1 MRVLPTSIKS
11 ITSKIAA
18 VVLGCSML
26 VAPGLIASAQAVTTP
41 STLVTFETTDTTGYA
56 LGAGADFNGNTSSLS
71 TTPPAGGSTGSA
83 QSAKVITG
91 ATNAGTTFL
100 NTSTASINL
109 VSTAHKVVTVNVYA
123 PDAGKV
129 VRLKVEQ
136 EGDVTKYVEKD
147 VTTTLVG
154 WQTMTFDYTT
164 PTTAPFDSTF
174 NYNKASF
181 FFDFGGTV
189 TGGTWYFDDVAF
201 NGAST
206 PAPTILG
213 TAPTPP
219 PALTA
224 PSTVVTFESS
234 DTSGYA
240 FTNDWS
246 GAISSVS
253 NTPPA
258 GGSAGS
264 AFAGKVIKGAGD
276 FWSGSTF
283 LDTNAANTTLLDSA
297 HKVVTIN
304 VYAPEAGKIVDLK
317 IETHNGS
324 TNVEKF
330 ATTTTVGWQTL
341 TFDFSGAL
349 DNNSPAFSSTAAY
362 QKASILFS
370 FATGFTVGAIWY
382 FDDVTFNTA
391 TSNGGGGGGG
401 SSLTS
406 ATMRLTN
413 PLPIGGTNAYDAT
426 SSIYHGA
433 GATQNNAGDKAYI
446 MYHARGATYSYT
458 WQAKDQGGNPIAN
471 HAITLDVHP
480 LYSGTTANLSIT
492 ASSGQTSANPGVAVT
507 VTPVNNAGGGAMSTV
522 SGTTDAN
529 GYVTFNVTNTDS
541 TGGDP
546 APTNIFDAPIADT
559 SATLKTNMY
568 PTLGLGDAN
577 EAVDISWDHFTAAA
591 GGSGGGGSTTS
602 PSTLVNFES
611 GDTSGYVLGND
622 PVNGDFGGAISS
634 RTTTAPTGG
643 SVGSTAAAQ
652 VLKPAKAAGWAGT
665 TFLNTSGA
673 SATLVSSAHKVVT
686 VNVYA
691 PAAGKVVRLKV
702 EQQGDTN
709 KYVEKDVTTSAA
721 GWQTLSFD
729 FASPSTA
736 PFDATFNYNKAS
748 FFFDF
753 NAALLADETWFF
765 DDVAFNGAIT
775 PALAT
780 SGGSTLPAVANI
792 YLTSADRLTMTDKS
806 AWWTN
811 EAASFS
817 RVKMLVAGSQ
827 LVLHY
832 LVTDGSGTPVANTL
846 VTLTVAKVGVGNFT
860 GTLTGTTDSQGAVTF
875 TLTNTN
881 TDAQSEP
888 YPTSPSTINYWDDSR
903 SITAAVEEDFTPS
916 IGAATEHIDRVW
928 VHAVAAQNYVAA
940 IPVANIHL
948 SSSDISTMTN
958 KNYWWSSSSSSNS
971 LVKFVVAGSQ
981 LVLHY
986 TVTDGT
992 GAPIVGK
999 VVTLGETT
1007 AGGTPTFTG
1016 TLTGTTDASGNVTFT
1031 LTNTNATGEPY
1042 PVAPS
1047 SITFWDDTR
1056 GALISSVFT
1065 EMDFVPTVGAQ
1076 LENTDRVWSHVVTA
1090 QSSGGGGTPPPSS
1103 TMVNPTIRLT
1113 SPSSFAWTDSATAAT
1128 WVGNTWYYT
1137 GLRYGGLNEQVG
1149 STFALTYHVTDDQ
1162 GHAAASKTVTLKIN
1176 KQYSNSTANFTGYPA
1191 SSPDGSLTGTTD
1203 ASGNVTF
1210 HLTNTNTTA
1219 DTCSTSAITA
1229 PPAGPL
1235 YSQIT
1240 AWINGQATDA
1250 IDITDVNIY
1259 GCIVTIPSVLPTSR
1273 VQATGLLGLVNN
1285 DSADS
1290 GWAQYYASGLHY
1302 FHAYIYQGSTVKLSW
1317 HVTDSTGGAAANT
1330 AVTLLVNK
1338 GCSASTATWSTSVGA
1353 VGPVG
1358 NGNSPCVDG
1367 ARVAGTTDASGN
1379 ITFIFQDTS
1388 ASGEASSTS
1397 TSIVDPTTPGVYGQF
1412 ALQVGT
1418 YSAANAE
1425 SLDIVD
1431 LHILALPSLPSAAG
1445 ATSTTAPTH
1454 VPPTDTT
1461 HATTDINGTPT
1472 TTATT
1477 PNVGS
1482 SSVDIVVA
1490 GITVT
1495 VSGSSDTGTT
1505 EPLMPDSSLQ
1515 VPASGTTNIAA
1526 GGFQDST
1533 MVDVYVHSALIYL
1546 GRFPT
1551 DSSGH
1556 LTAAFRIP
1564 ASLAIGGHTLQI
1576 VGLTAGGA
1584 TVSLAI
1590 PITVVQ
1596 TVAQAAAASSAST
1609 SAAAYA
1615 VWLAKQ
1621 PAPVKATVGARASI
1635 TSDVKAKTISCSVP
1649 ATTGSATMA
1658 IYYLFVNRHLISAKR
1673 FGSLITSPLYPQI
1686 DAAVSGADLNSATWA
1701 IASSWNTGH
1710 IATIGCT
1717 VQVGNSMGVVISQS
1731 ASAVLPRV
1739 GKYTGVSSKSAPAPT
1754 AVTMRLVSPVMTR
1767 DASGKAVDFVDESA
1781 SPVQDHWSQYYG
1793 NANGGLG
1800 VFYKYF
1806 TAGSTLTLKYRVTDS
1821 VSKAALSYYSVW
1833 LNVNKN
1839 YGGVETATFSYLKNG
1854 IAYQIAG
1861 HSTDLGETQIP
1872 GITDANGEVTFI
1884 LVNTND
1890 PKSAEPKPAALDQI
1904 QPTTVSTTVFST
1916 ITLMAHLSPTSETKE
1931 TKDFIW
1937 AHFVQP

>member
-26 VAPGLIASAQAVTTP
+26 VAPGLIAAAQAVTTP

-71 TTPPAGGSTGSA
+71 TTPPAGGSIGSA

-100 NTSTASINL
+100 NTSGSAVNL
-109 VSTAHKVVTVNVYA
+109 VSAAHKVVTMNVY
-123 PDAGKV
+123 
-129 VRLKVEQ
+129 
-136 EGDVTKYVEKD
+136 
-147 VTTTLVG
+147 
-154 WQTMTFDYTT
+154 
-164 PTTAPFDSTF
+164 S
-174 NYNKASF
+174 
-181 FFDFGGTV
+181 
-189 TGGTWYFDDVAF
+189 
-201 NGAST
+201 
-206 PAPTILG
+206 
-213 TAPTPP
+213 
-219 PALTA
+219 
-224 PSTVVTFESS
+224 
-234 DTSGYA
+234 
-240 FTNDWS
+240 
-246 GAISSVS
+246 
-253 NTPPA
+253 
-258 GGSAGS
+258 
-264 AFAGKVIKGAGD
+264 
-276 FWSGSTF
+276 
-283 LDTNAANTTLLDSA
+283 
-297 HKVVTIN
+297 
-304 VYAPEAGKIVDLK
+304 
-317 IETHNGS
+317 
-324 TNVEKF
+324 
-330 ATTTTVGWQTL
+330 
-341 TFDFSGAL
+341 
-349 DNNSPAFSSTAAY
+349 
-362 QKASILFS
+362 
-370 FATGFTVGAIWY
+370 
-382 FDDVTFNTA
+382 
-391 TSNGGGGGGG
+391 
-401 SSLTS
+401 
-406 ATMRLTN
+406 
-413 PLPIGGTNAYDAT
+413 
-426 SSIYHGA
+426 
-433 GATQNNAGDKAYI
+433 
-446 MYHARGATYSYT
+446 
-458 WQAKDQGGNPIAN
+458 
-471 HAITLDVHP
+471 
-480 LYSGTTANLSIT
+480 
-492 ASSGQTSANPGVAVT
+492 
-507 VTPVNNAGGGAMSTV
+507 
-522 SGTTDAN
+522 
-529 GYVTFNVTNTDS
+529 
-541 TGGDP
+541 
-546 APTNIFDAPIADT
+546 
-559 SATLKTNMY
+559 
-568 PTLGLGDAN
+568 
-577 EAVDISWDHFTAAA
+577 
-591 GGSGGGGSTTS
+591 
-602 PSTLVNFES
+602 
-611 GDTSGYVLGND
+611 
-622 PVNGDFGGAISS
+622 
-634 RTTTAPTGG
+634 
-643 SVGSTAAAQ
+643 
-652 VLKPAKAAGWAGT
+652 
-665 TFLNTSGA
+665 
-673 SATLVSSAHKVVT
+673 
-686 VNVYA
+686 

-702 EQQGDTN
+702 EQQGDVT
-709 KYVEKDVTTSAA
+709 KYVEKDVTTTVS
-721 GWQTLSFD
+721 GWETLTFD
-729 FASPSTA
+729 YTTPTTA

-748 FFFDF
+748 LFLDF
-753 NAALLADETWFF
+753 GGITPGATWYF
-765 DDVAFNGAIT
+765 DDVAFNGATT
-775 PALAT
+775 PAVTIPGTPPPPITTPAFVVNFESGDT
-780 SGGSTLPAVANI
+780 SGYTLGGANDYSGANSSLSSTPPAGGSSGNTKSAKVVKGGAFWSGTTFLNTNAASETLIDGNHKVVTMNVYAPGSGLIVDLQMKDPTSGALTERFATTSVGGWQTLSFDYNGTPDNATAAFSPTAKYQMASVMFDFASSYTVGEIWYFDDVAFNGATTPLVAGAVSPVNQATLTVSNSTLTGSVGTPTT
-792 YLTSADRLTMTDKS
+792 LTSA
-806 AWWTN
+806 
-811 EAASFS
+811 
-817 RVKMLVAGSQ
+817 G
-827 LVLHY
+827 
-832 LVTDGSGTPVANTL
+832 GSGTGAVTFATSTANCSISGTSLSASAAATCVVTASKAASSGYNVTTSATVSFVFSAAAGGGSIPATVCIRLASGDTATMSNKDYWYTPGPLDHSFVKFVVAGAGLALHYNVTDCNGTVVVGAPVVL
-846 VTLTVAKVGVGNFT
+846 SSSVVGGGASFT
-860 GTLTGTTDSQGAVTF
+860 GTLTGTTDASGNVTF
-875 TLTNTN
+875 SLTNTN
-881 TDAQSEP
+881 TDAQGEP
-888 YPTSPSTINYWDDSR
+888 YPVAPSTINYWDDTR
-903 SITAAVEEDFTPS
+903 SVTTQVEDNFAPAVT
-916 IGAATEHIDRVW
+916 GATTNNFDQVW
-928 VHAVAAQNYVAA
+928 SHVVASLNYVAA
-940 IPVANIHL
+940 LPVANIHL
-948 SSSDISTMTN
+948 SSTDLLTMTN
-958 KNYWWSSSSSSNS
+958 KNYWYNATPTSNS

-1229 PPAGPL
+1229 KPAGPL

-1302 FHAYIYQGSTVKLSW
+1302 FHAYVYQGSTVKLSW

-1338 GCSASTATWSTSVGA
+1338 GCSASTATWSTSAGA

-1445 ATSTTAPTH
+1445 ATSTTAPTY

-1461 HATTDINGTPT
+1461 HATTNINGTPT
-1472 TTATT
+1472 TTTTT
-1477 PNVGS
+1477 PNVGT
-1482 SSVDIVVA
+1482 SSVDIVVG

-1495 VSGSSDTGTT
+1495 ASGSSDTGTT
-1505 EPLMPDSSLQ
+1505 EPLMPDNSLQ
-1515 VPASGTTNIAA
+1515 VASSGTTNIAA
-1526 GGFQDST
+1526 GGFQNSS
-1533 MVDVYVHSALIYL
+1533 MVEVYAHSALIYL

-1556 LTAAFRIP
+1556 LTAAFQIP

-1701 IASSWNTGH
+1701 IASSWNAGH

-1854 IAYQIAG
+1854 IAYQVAG

-1872 GITDANGEVTFI
+1872 GITDANGDVTFT

-1890 PKSAEPKPAALDQI
+1890 PTSAEPKPAALDKV
-1904 QPTTVSTTVFST
+1904 QPTSVSTTVFST

>member
-56 LGAGADFNGNTSSLS
+56 LGGSADFGGAASSLS
-71 TTPPAGGSTGSA
+71 TTPPAGGSTGST
-83 QSAKVITG
+83 QSAKVVESLTDAG
-91 ATNAGTTFL
+91 WAGSSFLTLGTTQG
-100 NTSTASINL
+100 L
-109 VSTAHKVVTVNVYA
+109 VSDTNKIVTANVYA
-123 PDAGKV
+123 PVAGV
-129 VRLKVEQ
+129 NVRLKLELSTDNTKTVE
-136 EGDVTKYVEKD
+136 TNASS
-147 VTTTLVG
+147 TTVVG
-154 WQTMTFDYTT
+154 WQTMTFNFANQASG
-164 PTTAPFDSTF
+164 TAAYV
-174 NYNKASF
+174 NGQVYNKASIF
-181 FFDFGGTV
+181 MDFV
-189 TGGTWYFDDVAF
+189 TTPNKANAGSWYFDDVAF
-201 NGAST
+201 NGATT
-206 PAPTILG
+206 PAVTIPG
-213 TAPTPP
+213 TTPP
-219 PALTA
+219 PPTTFLPASRMQATGLLGLVNNDAADAGWAQYYAAGLHYYQAFVHKGSTFTITFHVTDSTGAAAASQAVTLLADKSYASNTATFLSGSTSIADAVAADGAQIPGTTDASGNVSFTLTDTSATAESSSTSTSAIDTAGPGVFGQFALQIGALSAASAEALDIVDIHVLATAPALVGTGLPAARISTPSSGVNGLVDKTGASAGFAQFYGTGLGFKDAFITKASTFTLTWHVVDGTGAPLASQAVTLLADKSYAGNTATFLSGSTPVADAGSGDGAHITGTTDASGNVSFTLTDTSATAEPSTTSTSVVDPLDGLAGSIFGQFAVQVGATAQGSQTMDIVDVHVISAAGGGTPSVTA
-224 PSTVVTFESS
+224 PSILLTFETG
-234 DTSGYA
+234 DTGAAAIGS
-240 FTNDWS
+240 NDFGGS
-246 GAISSVS
+246 ISSVS
-253 NTPPA
+253 SAPQA

-264 AFAGKVIKGAGD
+264 AKSGQVDLHATDASWAGSLFAALPTGEN
-276 FWSGSTF
+276 FTSST
-283 LDTNAANTTLLDSA
+283 
-297 HKVVTIN
+297 HKVVTMN
-304 VYAPEAGKIVDLK
+304 VYSPVAGADMHLK
-317 IETHNGS
+317 LQVG
-324 TNVEKF
+324 TNQALSVEMNASAK
-330 ATTTTVGWQTL
+330 TVIGWQTM
-341 TFDFSGAL
+341 
-349 DNNSPAFSSTAAY
+349 
-362 QKASILFS
+362 
-370 FATGFTVGAIWY
+370 
-382 FDDVTFNTA
+382 TFNFANVNTSFYAAWNSTLAYNYAFIFADYTGNETTA
-391 TSNGGGGGGG
+391 VSK
-401 SSLTS
+401 TS
-406 ATMRLTN
+406 AE
-413 PLPIGGTNAYDAT
+413 
-426 SSIYHGA
+426 
-433 GATQNNAGDKAYI
+433 
-446 MYHARGATYSYT
+446 
-458 WQAKDQGGNPIAN
+458 
-471 HAITLDVHP
+471 
-480 LYSGTTANLSIT
+480 
-492 ASSGQTSANPGVAVT
+492 
-507 VTPVNNAGGGAMSTV
+507 
-522 SGTTDAN
+522 
-529 GYVTFNVTNTDS
+529 TF
-541 TGGDP
+541 
-546 APTNIFDAPIADT
+546 
-559 SATLKTNMY
+559 Y
-568 PTLGLGDAN
+568 
-577 EAVDISWDHFTAAA
+577 
-591 GGSGGGGSTTS
+591 
-602 PSTLVNFES
+602 
-611 GDTSGYVLGND
+611 
-622 PVNGDFGGAISS
+622 
-634 RTTTAPTGG
+634 
-643 SVGSTAAAQ
+643 
-652 VLKPAKAAGWAGT
+652 
-665 TFLNTSGA
+665 
-673 SATLVSSAHKVVT
+673 
-686 VNVYA
+686 
-691 PAAGKVVRLKV
+691 
-702 EQQGDTN
+702 
-709 KYVEKDVTTSAA
+709 
-721 GWQTLSFD
+721 
-729 FASPSTA
+729 
-736 PFDATFNYNKAS
+736 
-748 FFFDF
+748 
-753 NAALLADETWFF
+753 F

-780 SGGSTLPAVANI
+780 S
-792 YLTSADRLTMTDKS
+792 
-806 AWWTN
+806 
-811 EAASFS
+811 
-817 RVKMLVAGSQ
+817 
-827 LVLHY
+827 
-832 LVTDGSGTPVANTL
+832 
-846 VTLTVAKVGVGNFT
+846 
-860 GTLTGTTDSQGAVTF
+860 
-875 TLTNTN
+875 
-881 TDAQSEP
+881 
-888 YPTSPSTINYWDDSR
+888 
-903 SITAAVEEDFTPS
+903 
-916 IGAATEHIDRVW
+916 
-928 VHAVAAQNYVAA
+928 
-940 IPVANIHL
+940 
-948 SSSDISTMTN
+948 
-958 KNYWWSSSSSSNS
+958 
-971 LVKFVVAGSQ
+971 
-981 LVLHY
+981 
-986 TVTDGT
+986 
-992 GAPIVGK
+992 
-999 VVTLGETT
+999 
-1007 AGGTPTFTG
+1007 
-1016 TLTGTTDASGNVTFT
+1016 
-1031 LTNTNATGEPY
+1031 
-1042 PVAPS
+1042 
-1047 SITFWDDTR
+1047 
-1056 GALISSVFT
+1056 
-1065 EMDFVPTVGAQ
+1065 
-1076 LENTDRVWSHVVTA
+1076 
-1090 QSSGGGGTPPPSS
+1090 GGGTPPPSS

-1128 WVGNTWYYT
+1128 WVGKTWYYT

-1445 ATSTTAPTH
+1445 ATSTTAPTY

-1472 TTATT
+1472 TTTTT

-1495 VSGSSDTGTT
+1495 ASGSSDTGTT

-1590 PITVVQ
+1590 PIAVVQ

-1806 TAGSTLTLKYRVTDS
+1806 TAGSTLTLKYHVTDS

-1872 GITDANGEVTFI
+1872 GITDANGDVTFI

-1916 ITLMAHLSPTSETKE
+1916 ITLMAHLSPTSETNE